1 MTMRRSKKWRVGLAS
16 ALIWGSGQLWNKQ
29 YVKAL
34 FFFLCQVGLVLA
46 LPSLRHGL
54 WGLFT
59 LGETEMIIN
68 GSSVTQ
74 GDNSIILLILGILW
88 ALVTILFIGVYI
100 GNIRDAINDRGI
112 LERGE
117 PLKNVGEWIHD
128 FREKSFP
135 YAMLTPAVILIALFV
150 VVPITLVR
158 TKLSGSTTER
168 STWLSAA
175 KLMT

>member
-34 FFFLCQVGLVLA
+34 FFFLCQVGLVFA

-112 LERGE
+112 LER
-117 PLKNVGEWIHD
+117 
-128 FREKSFP
+128 
-135 YAMLTPAVILIALFV
+135 
-150 VVPITLVR
+150 
-158 TKLSGSTTER
+158 
-168 STWLSAA
+168 
-175 KLMT
+175 